1 MPYFHLL
8 SLFTGLWFVFA
19 SVINLA
25 AKRPLVPWEHILSP
39 VLAISVIAAGI
50 AVFRLTFGMG
60 RYDEHS

>member
-8 SLFTGLWFVFA
+8 TFFTGLWFVFA
-19 SVINLA
+19 SLINLS
-25 AKRPLVPWEHILSP
+25 AKMEVVPWEHILSP

-50 AVFRLTFGMG
+50 AIFRLTFGMG